1 MLTCAI
7 TALAGLSQHW
17 QAYHST
23 GRPITALAGPSQHW
37 QAYHSTGRPIT
48 ALAGL
53 SQHWQAYHSTF
64 HTQWVSELYRCIF
77 PFSQQRTIAHRNK
90 HQLSSCIYTQ
100 IFTGVLAAPAGTSRT
115 ARTSETSS
123 HNLFLAVAYS
133 NTEKQT
139 QAVMVYILK
148 CLLASLQHCV
158 TAQTIHRHIIRC
170 SGSLEYSYNTGKQTS
185 AVVVY

>member
-1 MLTCAI
+1 MTIHCFHRLPKFQLVPFTNVS
-7 TALAGLSQHW
+7 TMFQNQRLSKRIPL
-17 QAYHST
+17 
-23 GRPITALAGPSQHW
+23 GICL
-37 QAYHSTGRPIT
+37 
-48 ALAGL
+48 LVL